1 MDTAVSP
8 LPNDIEVLKALVHEA
23 NRMADEAARRAT
35 RAEAELA
42 NAQAKAS
49 ATDALIAH
57 YKLQIAKLRREQY
70 GPSAER
76 SRRLL
81 DQMELEL
88 EDLEAD
94 ATEDGLAAVATASTA
109 TTVAAFERKRPSRK
123 PFPEHLPRE
132 LVVVPAPCTCPACGG
147 SRLSKLGEDVTETLE
162 VIPRSWKVIQTV
174 REKFSCRDCEAIT
187 QPPAP
192 FHVVPR
198 GWAGPSFLAMVL
210 FEKYGQHQPLN
221 RQAER
226 FGREGVPISVST
238 LADQVGAACFAL
250 MPIFKLIEAHVFA
263 AQRLHGDD
271 TTVPVMAK
279 GKTDTGR
286 LWNYVRDDRPFGG
299 ADPPAVVFR
308 YSRDRRGEHPQAHLA
323 TWSGILQADA
333 FAGYNELYTTDRK
346 AGLILEA
353 GCFAHARRKF
363 FELADVE
370 GAARKKSRGEK
381 TGQIYPIALEAVQ
394 KLDALFEIERTING
408 RSAEDR
414 LAVRQALSAPLMDEL
429 HAWLTAQLAKLSR
442 HHDLAKACLYILRR
456 WDGFTRFLTD
466 GRVCLT
472 NNAAERAL
480 RCVPLGRKA
489 WLFCGSDRGGQRAA
503 IVYSLIQTCRLNDVD
518 PQAWLADVLAR
529 IAGCRISQLADLL
542 PWNWRRRPVR

>member
-8 LPNDIEVLKALVHEA
+8 LPNDIEALKALVHEA
-23 NRMADEAARRAT
+23 NRKADEAARRAS

-42 NAQAKAS
+42 NAQAQAS

-57 YKLQIAKLRREQY
+57 LKLQIAKLRREQY

-76 SRRLL
+76 TRRLL

-94 ATEDGLAAVATASTA
+94 ATEDGLAAVAAASTA

-132 LVVVPAPCTCPACGG
+132 RVVVPAPCTCPACGG

-162 VIPRSWKVIQTV
+162 VIPRAWKVIQTV
-174 REKFSCRDCEAIT
+174 REKFSCRDCETIA

-250 MPIFKLIEAHVFA
+250 MPIFRLIEAHVFA

-333 FAGYNELYTTDRK
+333 FAGYNELYATDRK

-429 HAWLTAQLAKLSR
+429 HTWLTEQLAKLSR
-442 HHDLAKACLYILRR
+442 HHDLAKAINYMLRR

-503 IVYSLIQTCRLNDVD
+503 IIYSLIQTCRLNDVD

-529 IAGCRISQLADLL
+529 IAECPVSRLADLL
-542 PWNWRRRPVR
+542 PWNWRP